1 MTGEPPSTQR
11 ERYSRHLLLPHIG
24 AAGQEQLADAR
35 VLVVGAGGLGAPI
48 LTYLAAAG
56 VGTLG
61 IIDDDHVELSNLQRQ
76 VIHATR
82 DVGRHKVDSAAE
94 FIAELNPNT
103 NVVLFDRRLTIDNV
117 FDVLSQF
124 DIIVDGTD
132 NFPTRYLL
140 NDACVA
146 TEKPYVWAAIFQ
158 FTAALT
164 IFHARNGPCYR
175 CIYPTPPPPGS
186 VPGCA
191 EGGVLGALPGL
202 VGTTQA
208 LETIKLIA
216 DVGTPLRG
224 RLATYDGLAGTWDYI
239 PVNASPECPSCS
251 PGNYLTQH
259 DVEQRWRALSS
270 SRTKEKATPMSNT
283 ELLPQDLQ
291 NFLTKP
297 GARLIDVRTDFER
310 DIVSIP
316 DAEHIEMDT
325 ALSQGV
331 GGEKDAPLV
340 IMCRSG
346 VRSDQVATHLRAAG
360 HEEVYNLAGG
370 ILKWV
375 KDVAPDQPVY

>member
-1 MTGEPPSTQR
+1 MTDNCRMVGESSAQQR
-11 ERYSRHLLLPHIG
+11 ERFSRHLLLPQVG
-24 AAGQEQLADAR
+24 AAGQEKLASAR
-35 VLVVGAGGLGAPI
+35 VLVVGAGGLGAPV

-61 IIDDDHVELSNLQRQ
+61 VIDDDEVDLSNLQRQ
-76 VIHATR
+76 VIHTTDAIGTA
-82 DVGRHKVDSAAE
+82 KVASAAQ
-94 FIAELNPNT
+94 FLQGLNPNT
-103 NVVLFDRRLTIDNV
+103 QIEPINARLTTANV
-117 FDVLSQF
+117 FEVIDDY
-124 DIIVDGTD
+124 DIVVDGTD
-132 NFPTRYLL
+132 NFATRYLL
-140 NDACVA
+140 NDACVVRH
-146 TEKPYVWAAIFQ
+146 KPYVWAAIFQ
-158 FTAALT
+158 FNAVLS
-164 IFHARNGPCYR
+164 IFHAGNGPCYR
-175 CIYPTPPPPGS
+175 CIYPQPPPPGS
-186 VPGCA
+186 VPSCA

-346 VRSDQVATHLRAAG
+346 V
-360 HEEVYNLAGG
+360 
-370 ILKWV
+370 
-375 KDVAPDQPVY
+375 